1 MRHPLFAVPTLAAFA
16 LGLCAAL
23 LPVRATAAAA
33 APAAPRVAIVVG
45 TSAPALEQLA
55 ATELAA
61 QLQKLFGAQTS
72 IQTALPADD
81 SAAILIGSPQ
91 TSAAVDAALGKQWPK
106 LSPQGHLVK
115 SVPFQGRTVL
125 VLGGGSPVAS
135 LWAVHELGYR
145 CGIRHLLHGDFL
157 PLERPAFTLTGFDLV
172 LEPRVERRAW
182 SAFNGQPFGAES
194 WSVAEHTR
202 LLTQLAK
209 LKFTH
214 VVLPATLAPIAALR
228 VDGDTPGRKVF
239 GGARQFENTDRGEDF
254 LPRIK
259 AAAAAVGIAVQVG
272 EMRGPTEITPGPANA
287 SVLPQFDLEMIEAQL
302 QAVRIKPGAGF
313 VARVII
319 PGDLNASAHF
329 LSRAAFS
336 DHGRDASVVLGG
348 VLFPGRPI
356 FFAYPTAAQSLRELV
371 APICGKEVDERLL
384 KGFAAAA
391 KAAALITA
399 NDPAI
404 AVPDARM
411 ALRHLEAKAAPPAW
425 LAAAKDLYTQA
436 MNEMYRANTRARDG
450 ARPYILYHA
459 KRFEF
464 ALHYLT
470 SIELVWKAGFAGA
483 EGKKEARTQALEQSV
498 EAMYNALNALSD
510 VARDAS
516 DRGTI
521 AILNEHAYRPL
532 LQALEATAKP

>member
-1 MRHPLFAVPTLAAFA
+1 MSYKLSACLFASIA
-16 LGLCAAL
+16 LGFVW
-23 LPVRATAAAA
+23 LPTPAAA
-33 APAAPRVAIVVG
+33 APRVVIVVG
-45 TSAPALEQLA
+45 ANAPAVEQLA
-55 ATELAA
+55 ATELAG
-61 QLQKLFGAQTS
+61 QLQKLFGAQTTT
-72 IQTALPADD
+72 QTALPADD
-81 SAAILIGSPQ
+81 AAAILIGSPQ

-115 SVPFQGRTVL
+115 SVQSQGRTAL

-135 LWAVHELGYR
+135 LWAVHEFGYR
-145 CGIRHLLHGDFL
+145 CGIRHLLHGDFP
-157 PLERPAFTLTGFDLV
+157 PLEKPAFTVAGFDVV
-172 LEPRVERRAW
+172 LEPRVERRGW
-182 SAFNGQPFGAES
+182 SAFNGQAFGAEA

-202 LLTQLAK
+202 LFTQLAK

-214 VVLPATLAPIAALR
+214 VVLPATLTPVAALR

-239 GGARQFENTDRGEDF
+239 GGARQFENADRGEDF

-259 AAAAAVGIAVQVG
+259 AAAAAAGLVVQVG
-272 EMRGPTEITPGPANA
+272 VMPGATEITPGPANA
-287 SVLPQFDLEMIEAQL
+287 SVLPQFNLETLAAQL
-302 QAVRIKPGAGF
+302 QAVRTNPGAGF

-329 LSRAAFS
+329 LSRAAFTEQ
-336 DHGRDASVVLGG
+336 L
-348 VLFPGRPI
+348 
-356 FFAYPTAAQSLRELV
+356 TAAQAVSDLV
-371 APICGKEVDERLL
+371 TPICGKEVDERLL
-384 KGFAAAA
+384 KGFGIAA
-391 KAAALITA
+391 KAAALIAA
-399 NDPAI
+399 NDPAV
-404 AVPDARM
+404 AVPAARM
-411 ALRHLEAKAAPPAW
+411 TLRHLAAKAAPPAW
-425 LAAAKDLYTQA
+425 LTEAKTLYAQA

-450 ARPYILYHA
+450 ARPCILYHA

-470 SIELVWKAGFAGA
+470 SIELVGKAGFAGA
-483 EGKKEARTQALEQSV
+483 EGNKEARTQALEQAV
-498 EAMYNALNALSD
+498 EAMYNALNALAD

>member
-1 MRHPLFAVPTLAAFA
+1 MRHPPLAFPRLAVLA
-16 LGLCAAL
+16 LWLCAAL
-23 LPVRATAAAA
+23 LPLPAIA
-33 APAAPRVAIVVG
+33 AAPRVAIVVG
-45 TSAPALEQLA
+45 ANAPALEQLA

-61 QLQKLFGAQTS
+61 QLQKLFAAQTT
-72 IQTALPADD
+72 IQTVLPAVPADD
-81 SAAILIGSPQ
+81 AAAILIGSPQ
-91 TSAAVDAALGKQWPK
+91 TSAAVDAALGRQWPK

-115 SVPFQGRTVL
+115 SVQTPGRTVL

-135 LWAVHELGYR
+135 LWAVHEFGYR

-157 PLERPAFTLTGFDLV
+157 PLEKPAFTLTGFDVV
-172 LEPRVERRAW
+172 LEPRVSRRAW

-214 VVLPATLAPIAALR
+214 VVLPATLTPVAPLR
-228 VDGDTPGRKVF
+228 VDGDTPGRKAF
-239 GGARQFENTDRGEDF
+239 GGARQFENADRGEDF

-259 AAAAAVGIAVQVG
+259 AAAAAVGIFVQVG
-272 EMRGPTEITPGPANA
+272 EMGTAIKLMYSPDNPSPLLPQINLAVATEITPGPANA
-287 SVLPQFDLEMIEAQL
+287 SVLPQFNLETLATQL
-302 QAVRIKPGAGF
+302 NAIRANASAGF

-329 LSRAAFS
+329 LSRASFT
-336 DHGRDASVVLGG
+336 DPL
-348 VLFPGRPI
+348 
-356 FFAYPTAAQSLRELV
+356 TAAQALSELV
-371 APICGKEVDERLL
+371 TPICGKEVDERLL
-384 KGFAAAA
+384 KGFGAAA
-391 KAAALITA
+391 KAAALIAA
-399 NDPAI
+399 NDPAV

-411 ALRHLEAKAAPPAW
+411 TLRHLEAKAAPPAW
-425 LAAAKDLYTQA
+425 LTEAKDLYAQA

-450 ARPYILYHA
+450 ARPFILYHA

-470 SIELVWKAGFAGA
+470 SIELVGKAGLAIAG
-483 EGKKEARTQALEQSV
+483 EDKKVGAQALEQSV
-498 EAMYNALNALSD
+498 EAMYNALNALAD

-532 LQALEATAKP
+532 LQALEATPKP

>member
-1 MRHPLFAVPTLAAFA
+1 MSYKLSACFLASIA
-16 LGLCAAL
+16 LGVAW
-23 LPVRATAAAA
+23 LPLPATAAA
-33 APAAPRVAIVVG
+33 AAPRVAIVVG
-45 TSAPALEQLA
+45 ANAPALEQLA

-61 QLQKLFGAQTS
+61 QLQKLYGAQTT
-72 IQTALPADD
+72 IQTVVPADD
-81 SAAILIGSPQ
+81 SAVILLGSPQ
-91 TSAAVDAALGKQWPK
+91 TSAAVDAALGKQWPQ

-115 SVPFQGRTVL
+115 SVPSHGRAVL

-135 LWAVHELGYR
+135 LWAVHEFGYR

-157 PLERPAFTLTGFDLV
+157 PLEKPVFTLSGFDVV
-172 LEPRVERRAW
+172 LEPRVPTRAW

-194 WSVAEHTR
+194 WSVADHTR

-214 VVLPATLAPIAALR
+214 LILPATLPAVAALR
-228 VDGDTPGRKVF
+228 VDGDTPGRKAF
-239 GGARQFENTDRGEDF
+239 GGARQFENADRTENF
-254 LPRIK
+254 LSRIQ
-259 AAAAAVGIAVQVG
+259 AAAAAVGIVVQVG
-272 EMRGPTEITPGPANA
+272 EMQDATEITPGPANA
-287 SVLPQFDLEMIEAQL
+287 SVLPQFNLETLAAQVNAL
-302 QAVRIKPGAGF
+302 RLKPTAGF

-329 LSRAAFS
+329 LSRAAFA
-336 DHGRDASVVLGG
+336 DQ
-348 VLFPGRPI
+348 F
-356 FFAYPTAAQSLRELV
+356 TAAQALSDLV
-371 APICGKEVDERLL
+371 TPICGKEVDERLL

-404 AVPDARM
+404 AVPAARM
-411 ALRHLEAKAAPPAW
+411 TLRHLETKAAPPAW
-425 LAAAKDLYTQA
+425 LTEAKDLYAQA

-498 EAMYNALNALSD
+498 EAMYNALNALAD

-532 LQALEATAKP
+532 LQALEATANP